1 MSVSFI
7 DCQLRYF
14 KAGVVSNEYNRIER
28 VVLTAVKRL
37 CGGQRRKLTFGQI
50 YRELVRSQS
59 SVPAI
64 GVCVTTV
71 DTLVREGLLTS
82 IKTLEPDRS
91 FPYTQHLISGLT
103 EIGAA
108 SLMDT
113 GAGGTR

>member
-1 MSVSFI
+1 MSVSSI

-28 VVLTAVKRL
+28 VVLGAVKRL

-50 YRELVRSQS
+50 YRELVRTQP

-64 GVCVTTV
+64 SVCVTTV

-82 IKTLEPDRS
+82 VKTLEPDQS

-113 GAGGTR
+113 GADVIG